1 MRSASLKVFSSTT
14 NKKWVGSGAM
24 KCHYFRVSV
33 GRSLD
38 CIVNLDEINVSLK
51 KTVIRFFS
59 QEQKNASIFMENSH
73 QSFTIES

>member
-14 NKKWVGSGAM
+14 NKKWVRSGAM
-24 KCHYFRVSV
+24 KCQDFRVSV
-33 GRSLD
+33 GRALD

>member
-1 MRSASLKVFSSTT
+1 
-14 NKKWVGSGAM
+14 M
-24 KCHYFRVSV
+24 KCQDFRVSV
-33 GRSLD
+33 GRALD

-59 QEQKNASIFMENSH
+59 QEQKNESIFMENSH